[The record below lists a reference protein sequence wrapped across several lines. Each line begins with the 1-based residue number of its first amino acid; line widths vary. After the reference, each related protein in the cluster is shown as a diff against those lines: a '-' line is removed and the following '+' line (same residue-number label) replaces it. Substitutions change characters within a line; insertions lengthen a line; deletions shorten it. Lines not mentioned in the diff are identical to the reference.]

1 MTWGKQSMD
10 KGGGRWEENKKNQ
23 IDLSLLPGMDNVSFL
38 HKDAP
43 YVGVNIGVPDYL
55 KFC

>member
-1 MTWGKQSMD
+1 MG
-10 KGGGRWEENKKNQ
+10 KGGGRWEENNKNQ

-43 YVGVNIGVPDYL
+43 YIGVNIGVPDYL